1 MEYITTVYNPSL
13 FAFLRN
19 VVICF
24 FVNGAVLLEGCF
36 AGLAAGTWKEKDGE
50 HTMVFHGNG
59 TCADVPVKTL
69 TGADPVSYV
78 IEKDRT
84 LVFTMKWDGKIAYEK
99 AETKEEAL
107 QDPHLYYLQEDTF
120 ILKEKEYTRQ

>member
-1 MEYITTVYNPSL
+1 MSL
-13 FAFLRN
+13 FFL
-19 VVICF
+19 II
-24 FVNGAVLLEGCF
+24 AVLLEGCF
-36 AGLAAGTWKEKDGE
+36 AGLVAGTWKEKDGE

-99 AETKEEAL
+99 AA
-107 QDPHLYYLQEDTF
+107 
-120 ILKEKEYTRQ
+120 RQHFLSCQYPAGSFRK

>member
-1 MEYITTVYNPSL
+1 MLRKIKLFLHVTV
-13 FAFLRN
+13 FL
-19 VVICF
+19 II
-24 FVNGAVLLEGCF
+24 AVLLEGCF

-78 IEKDRT
+78 IEKDGT

-120 ILKEKEYTRQ
+120 ILKEKEYPTQ

>member
-1 MEYITTVYNPSL
+1 MLKEIKLFLYITV
-13 FAFLRN
+13 FLT
-19 VVICF
+19 IT
-24 FVNGAVLLEGCF
+24 VLLEGCS
-36 AGLAAGTWKEKDGE
+36 ASIAAGTWKEKDGE

-78 IEKDRT
+78 IEKDGT

-107 QDPHLYYLQEDTF
+107 QDPHLYYLREDTF

>member
-1 MEYITTVYNPSL
+1 MLRKIKLFLHVTV
-13 FAFLRN
+13 FL
-19 VVICF
+19 II
-24 FVNGAVLLEGCF
+24 AVLLEGCF
-36 AGLAAGTWKEKDGE
+36 AGLAAGTWKEKDG
-50 HTMVFHGNG
+50 
-59 TCADVPVKTL
+59 
-69 TGADPVSYV
+69 
-78 IEKDRT
+78 T

>member
-1 MEYITTVYNPSL
+1 MLRKIKLFLHVTV
-13 FAFLRN
+13 FL
-19 VVICF
+19 II
-24 FVNGAVLLEGCF
+24 AVLLEGCF
-36 AGLAAGTWKEKDGE
+36 AGLVAGTWKE
-50 HTMVFHGNG
+50 
-59 TCADVPVKTL
+59 KTL